1 MWSCDIG
8 HVVTDH
14 DRPDVIGLDK
24 KNTTMPLASS
34 KTMTDDV
41 TLTLPY
47 AYILIRDFFSLYQ
60 N

>member
-24 KNTTMPLASS
+24 KIPRCHWLAR
-34 KTMTDDV
+34 K
-41 TLTLPY
+41 
-47 AYILIRDFFSLYQ
+47 Q
-60 N
+60 